1 MFLHKVQKKG
11 HLPLS
16 YKKEELNTTR
26 KKKGKNQDGGAL
38 ETRSFAVV
46 GPSAINRTTGAA
58 GPSGA
63 GWMMTSSSGS
73 FTSSSTIWTE
83 SSVSSLTASFPPE
96 VGRMVLS
103 MAIQDKSRFRQTTAT
118 YFKQSSKPFA
128 IKDAALIKK
137 RLGDSKRLHSINF
150 GFVHLLVKSGQLYH
164 QVGICLLY
172 LLTMTSLLLKKG
184 KLGHQLHVMSMD
196 GLLVLIPLLV
206 LYFLTFME
214 SWDQPF
220 VGYTSV
226 LKGPHL
232 YQRLKKKNTVR
243 ISTQELCTKSDGVQ
257 VCLLDDRIGHLN
269 GVVFVGDQ
277 PLDEV
282 KDDKAL
288 PHYQALSCPMTRG
301 RRGLPLL
308 IPN

>member
-1 MFLHKVQKKG
+1 MFLHKAQKKG

-16 YKKEELNTTR
+16 YKEEELNTTR

-38 ETRSFAVV
+38 ETRSFVVV
-46 GPSAINRTTGAA
+46 GPSAINGTTGAA

-63 GWMMTSSSGS
+63 GWTMTSSSGS

-96 VGRMVLS
+96 VGRMVSS

-118 YFKQSSKPFA
+118 YFKQSSKPFT

-137 RLGDSKRLHSINF
+137 RLRDSKRLHSIRF
-150 GFVHLLVKSGQLYH
+150 GFVHLLVKSGQLCH

-232 YQRLKKKNTVR
+232 YQRLKKKNT
-243 ISTQELCTKSDGVQ
+243 IS
-257 VCLLDDRIGHLN
+257 HLN
-269 GVVFVGDQ
+269 LLKVMGSKSVSLMIEFAISMAQSLWVTS
-277 PLDEV
+277 LW
-282 KDDKAL
+282 
-288 PHYQALSCPMTRG
+288 TRS
-301 RRGLPLL
+301 RTTRPFP
-308 IPN
+308 IIKPFPVP